1 MEKKRYSKPQ
11 MLIEQFT
18 PQEYVASCWYVAE
31 GDCYTDFYQDFLV
44 DKSKNEWKHYNSGE
58 HQTHGSHRL
67 PVKGFFN
74 TENMPIP
81 SVATDYYY
89 YISINSS
96 FEPDDGLSYVESD
109 TYGVPVPFEE
119 VHPYVFEYDGE
130 THYLKNISY
139 PSNSNATS

>member
-31 GDCYTDFYQDFLV
+31 GDCYTDLFHDTV
-44 DKSKNEWKHYNSGE
+44 SGNGHWYKYDYGE
-58 HQTHGSHRL
+58 YIVENHGSHRIPESGYFNSDETPL
-67 PVKGFFN
+67 PEAETNEYIFFVPGSAFDIYKLN
-74 TENMPIP
+74 PGE
-81 SVATDYYY
+81 
-89 YISINSS
+89 
-96 FEPDDGLSYVESD
+96 
-109 TYGVPVPFEE
+109 TYGLNNFFIEVKTPVYKFQ
-119 VHPYVFEYDGE
+119 YNGK